1 MQRKT
6 LFYIILVI
14 LGFYALYFA
23 GLGRNPLLDPDEPI
37 YGQFVKEMVRGGD
50 WLTPHYA
57 GEIWFDK
64 PPMYY
69 WLASIAVKA
78 FGLSEFS
85 IRLPSAICAV
95 GIVLLVFMLASYDFG
110 RRAGIFA
117 SVVMATS
124 LMQIIMSHAAATDAI
139 MVFFFTLALYSYRRW
154 LDSAGRSRF
163 VWMAACGGAAGFGML
178 TKGPV
183 VPFLLSATFLIHL
196 WWTGSLKKLKIS
208 DAALGAGVA
217 LAIGLPWY
225 VTMIKL
231 HGRVFIDEFIIA
243 NNLTRFA
250 QPLHKSQTG
259 SVFSYIRNVPI
270 MLAFFL
276 PWSTFLPQAIVE
288 NWRQNTGTKLAIVWF
303 GVVLVFFS
311 ISKTQNFTYT
321 YPLFPAAA
329 MLVGALFDKAAQ
341 GDKKS
346 VRSVHRGIIFGAAIA
361 ILLAAAMVVFAVKRF
376 PSAIVP
382 AYITGSSLLAAFAA
396 SIFRWKKSTD
406 SAWITSAGMVI
417 FTLALIY
424 CAMPSIAPYKS
435 SKLLARRISTLPGVY
450 VTAFNLWKPGILYYL
465 DKKPEELKDVSAINS
480 LMTYSKPA
488 VIICTEEDEEYI
500 EKAGSKEL
508 FGYGDLDVYAN
519 TAYMQQNMMTNK
531 QAAYD
536 SICMRLARCPA
547 EIINPVNSAL
557 LLNFLYAILT
567 T

>member
-1 MQRKT
+1 MQRKI
-6 LFYIILVI
+6 LFYIILA
-14 LGFYALYFA
+14 LMGFYALYFA
-23 GLGRNPLLDPDEPI
+23 GLGRNPLLDPDEPV

-57 GEIWFDK
+57 GKLWFDK

-69 WLASIAVKA
+69 WLASIAVKT

-85 IRLPSAICAV
+85 IRLPSAICAI
-95 GIVLLVFMLASYDFG
+95 GIVLLVFLLASYDFG

-117 SVVMATS
+117 SLVMATS

-163 VWMAACGGAAGFGML
+163 AWMAACGGAAGFGML

-183 VPFLLSATFLIHL
+183 VPLLLSAAFLIHL
-196 WWTGSLKKLKIS
+196 WWTGSLKKLRVS
-208 DAALGAGVA
+208 DAALGAVVA

-225 VTMIKL
+225 LAMIKL

-243 NNLTRFA
+243 NNLARFA
-250 QPLHKSQTG
+250 KPLHKSQTG
-259 SVFSYIRNVPI
+259 NVFSYIRNVPI

-276 PWSTFLPQAIVE
+276 PWSTFLPQAMVK
-288 NWRQNTGTKLAIVWF
+288 NWRQNTGAKLAIVWF

-329 MLVGALFDKAAQ
+329 ILVGAMFGRAAQ
-341 GDKKS
+341 GDKES
-346 VRSVHRGIIFGAAIA
+346 VRSVRKGIIFGAVIA
-361 ILLAAAMVVFAVKRF
+361 ILLAAAMVVFAAKRF

-382 AYITGSSLLAAFAA
+382 AYITGGSLLAAFAA
-396 SIFRWKKSTD
+396 SILRWKKSTD
-406 SAWITSAGMVI
+406 SAWITSAGMVV

-424 CAMPSIAPYKS
+424 CAMPSVTPYKS
-435 SKLLARRISTLPGVY
+435 SKLLARRISTLPGVQ
-450 VTAFNLWKPGILYYL
+450 VTAFNLWRPGLFYYL
-465 DKKPEELKDVSAINS
+465 DKKPGKLKDVSAINS
-480 LMTYSKPA
+480 LMTDTEPA
-488 VIICTEEDEEYI
+488 VIICSEEDEGYVE
-500 EKAGSKEL
+500 EAGSKEL

-519 TAYMQQNMMTNK
+519 TAYMQENMMTEVQNK
-531 QAAYD
+531 PHTIPFACGSSD
-536 SICMRLARCPA
+536 VRPKS
-547 EIINPVNSAL
+547 
-557 LLNFLYAILT
+557 
-567 T
+567 